1 MVIRDFVA
9 SQADH
14 AGFMIGGVKHTWK
27 TSLVCHKSSIVEITR
42 FLGGH
47 FWPKFCGEGHKN
59 IVDWGVVRVGVEL
72 LQISKLFSIWFKL

>member
-1 MVIRDFVA
+1 MEVLYYSSLFRLTRSLLNLGSFVTNLA
-9 SQADH
+9 LLRLRV
-14 AGFMIGGVKHTWK
+14 F
-27 TSLVCHKSSIVEITR
+27 
-42 FLGGH
+42 GGH